1 MLQIYDRV
9 LSSRSV
15 LTLVVLS
22 IFLVGAYAFQGA
34 LDFIRSRV
42 VVRSAALLDQ
52 HLALAVHGA
61 VIRLAIANRH
71 PSEGP
76 QPVRDLDQIRAFLTG
91 AGPIAIVDLPWI
103 PVFLL
108 ICFLI
113 HPWLGLAAT
122 VGGIVLFTMALL
134 TERASRVPAR
144 TAAQDAGMRSIMVEA
159 TRRGG
164 ETIVAM
170 GMSESLAQRWARV
183 NNRYIAAVAG
193 LSDVAGLY
201 GSTSKV
207 LRLLLQSMILGL
219 GAYLVIKQELTAG
232 AMIAASIMMG
242 RALAPIET
250 TIANWRAFVA
260 ARQSIRRLSDTLARA
275 APKADITA
283 LPPPTRSLD
292 VEQVTI
298 AAPGS
303 AARWRGAQPVGSRAS
318 RPPHWICR
326 ADG

>member
-1 MLQIYDRV
+1 M
-9 LSSRSV
+9 
-15 LTLVVLS
+15 
-22 IFLVGAYAFQGA
+22 
-34 LDFIRSRV
+34 

-52 HLALAVHGA
+52 HLALAVHSA
-61 VIRLAIANRH
+61 VIRLAIANRQ

-122 VGGIVLFTMALL
+122 VRGIVLFTMALL
-134 TERASRVPAR
+134 TERASRTPAR

-170 GMSESLAQRWARV
+170 GMSGSLAQRWARV

-193 LSDVAGLY
+193 LSDVAGL
-201 GSTSKV
+201 
-207 LRLLLQSMILGL
+207 
-219 GAYLVIKQELTAG
+219 
-232 AMIAASIMMG
+232 
-242 RALAPIET
+242 
-250 TIANWRAFVA
+250 
-260 ARQSIRRLSDTLARA
+260 
-275 APKADITA
+275 
-283 LPPPTRSLD
+283 
-292 VEQVTI
+292 
-298 AAPGS
+298 
-303 AARWRGAQPVGSRAS
+303 
-318 RPPHWICR
+318 
-326 ADG
+326 